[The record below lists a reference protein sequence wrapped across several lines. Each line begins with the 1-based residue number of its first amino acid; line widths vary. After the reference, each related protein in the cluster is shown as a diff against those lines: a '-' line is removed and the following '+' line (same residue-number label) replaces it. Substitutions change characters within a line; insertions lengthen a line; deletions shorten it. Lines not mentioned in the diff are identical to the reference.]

1 MVSKDLFPDF
11 NPKYPDFMEDKRNL
25 NSDETEFAMEN
36 FARLPQSVK
45 NQLIQSGQA
54 PQQYMKNIDTTTNL
68 KNQMFG
74 ASGTPPQALTGGA
87 LNNITDYIPQAQTLM
102 STLYGKTPEQQ
113 EREDR
118 INTGTMFLNF
128 FTKMAAEASKPGATG
143 LGSASIAGADTAQLY
158 IDRINKERER
168 KLKEKQGVVSLA
180 TQLYSKDK
188 PTGAPKDYTVV
199 NANQVNKALGT
210 TYKQGEKA
218 TLTVNE
224 FNKVPRGSLVGYEKD
239 TEKFTKPDKY
249 KILNV
254 AEFSKYIDLP
264 STNPLTGEAWKEGD
278 TIDLTAEQFG
288 KVPLGTLSTFK
299 EESPPKP
306 IRYERLRNNIISN
319 FKIFNTEGELP
330 PGGLT
335 TLLSDI
341 TELRD
346 TKLVPI
352 PDPKDP
358 SKTVMTLQQ
367 GVNMYDILEKEFGK
381 EAVDKLR
388 KQAGID
394 TSDTIITPRGTEQDG
409 DGKQKDKKFETLNIG
424 GTKFTIL
431 STKDS
436 KLGTSEV
443 KSLTNAKSGLKDL
456 NTALSLIFPDG
467 KYNQKL
473 VGTMNIAPTWSLGL
487 IGSLTGS
494 EIANNART
502 TIQSMQRA
510 IEIILRERSGAAV
523 PPAELV
529 NYLKLYLPN
538 TFDNEVQARNKID
551 ALLQYFKGSID
562 GINQGRQKGGANEDP
577 NFVNEKL
584 PFQIQNKTMVD
595 GGKIMGRL
603 LKKQGSIMYIETAPN
618 SGLFQPLVTKSN

>member
-1 MVSKDLFPDF
+1 MAQVLLRQ
-11 NPKYPDFMEDKRNL
+11 EDIDNL
-25 NSDETEFAMEN
+25 T
-36 FARLPQSVK
+36 P
-45 NQLIQSGQA
+45 NQLNIFKNTLGVDNLTPGEYSYIPKSGEYNTLLLQQA
-54 PQQYMKNIDTTTNL
+54 MKNLDTATNL

-74 ASGTPPQALTGGA
+74 ASNTNTQALSGGA
-87 LNNITDYIPQAQTLM
+87 LNNITDYIPQAQTIM

-118 INTGTMFLNF
+118 INTGLMFLNF
-128 FTKMAAEASKPGATG
+128 FTKMGAESSKPGATAFG
-143 LGSASIAGADTAQLY
+143 AANIAGADTAKMY
-158 IDRINKERER
+158 IDRVNKERAR

-180 TQLYSKDK
+180 TQLYAKDK

-199 NANQVNKALGT
+199 DANQVNRALGT

-224 FNKVPRGSLVGYEKD
+224 FNKAPRGSLVGYEKE
-239 TEKFTKPDKY
+239 TVKATKPDKY

-278 TIDLTAEQFG
+278 TIDLTADQFG
-288 KVPLGTLSTFK
+288 KVPLGTLSTIK

-306 IRYERLRNNIISN
+306 NTYERLRNNIISN
-319 FKIFNTEGELP
+319 FKIFNTEGGLP
-330 PGGLT
+330 SGGLT

-367 GVNMYDILEKEFGK
+367 GVNMYEILEKEFGK
-381 EAVDKLR
+381 EAVDKL
-388 KQAGID
+388 KKIAGIG
-394 TSDTIITPRGTEQDG
+394 TTETFTPSGTETEGEGEDEG
-409 DGKQKDKKFETLNIG
+409 KKFKTLDVG

-431 STKDS
+431 SSKDS
-436 KLGTSEV
+436 KLNATEV
-443 KSLTNAKSGLKDL
+443 KSLTDAESGLKDVQR
-456 NTALSLIFPDG
+456 AIKLIFPDG
-467 KYNQKL
+467 KYNRKL
-473 VGTMNIAPTWSLGL
+473 VAAMNLSPDWGLGAMEL
-487 IGSLTGS
+487 LNPGGLSGDALTVLD
-494 EIANNART
+494 
-502 TIQSMQRA
+502 SMKRA
-510 IEIILRERSGAAV
+510 IELILRARSGAAV
-523 PPAELV
+523 PPAELE
-529 NYLKLYLPN
+529 NYLKLYLPSTIN
-538 TFDNEVQARNKID
+538 NEIQAKNKID
-551 ALLQYFKGSID
+551 ALLNFFKGTID
-562 GINQGRQKGGANEDP
+562 GLNKGRQKGGSNQDD
-577 NFVNEKL
+577 NFINEKL
-584 PFQIQNKTMVD
+584 PFKVENKAMVD

-603 LKKQGSIMYIETAPN
+603 LKKQGNIMYIETEPG

>member
-1 MVSKDLFPDF
+1 MAQVTLRQEDIDKLNPNELNLFKNSLGVD
-11 NPKYPDFMEDKRNL
+11 NL
-25 NSDETEFAMEN
+25 TPGTYQYGNTATAN
-36 FARLPQSVK
+36 
-45 NQLIQSGQA
+45 NQ
-54 PQQYMKNIDTTTNL
+54 TTN
-68 KNQMFG
+68 NQMFG
-74 ASGTPPQALTGGA
+74 VSGTNTQALTGGA

-118 INTGTMFLNF
+118 INTGMMFLNF

-143 LGSASIAGADTAQLY
+143 LGSASIAGADTAQLF
-158 IDRINKERER
+158 IDRVNKDRAR
-168 KLKEKQGVVSLA
+168 KLKERQGVVSLA
-180 TQLYSKDK
+180 TQLYAKDK

-199 NANQVNKALGT
+199 DASMVNRALGT
-210 TYKQGEKA
+210 NLKQGDPV
-218 TLTVNE
+218 TLTPNL
-224 FNKVPRGSLVGYEKD
+224 FAKLPIGSVVGFQKD
-239 TEKFTKPDKY
+239 TAKATKPDKY

-278 TIDLTAEQFG
+278 TIDLTADQFG

-299 EESPPKP
+299 EEAPPKP
-306 IRYERLRNNIISN
+306 NTYERLRNNIISN
-319 FKIFNTEGELP
+319 FKIFNTEGLLP
-330 PGGLT
+330 QGGLT

-358 SKTVMTLQQ
+358 NKTVMTLQQ
-367 GVNMYDILEKEFGK
+367 GVNMYEILEKEFGK
-381 EAVDKLR
+381 ENVDKL
-388 KQAGID
+388 KKLAGID
-394 TSDTIITPRGTEQDG
+394 TSDTIITPSGTEQDG
-409 DGKQKDKKFETLNIG
+409 DGKQKGKKFETLNIG

-436 KLGTSEV
+436 KLGTTEV

-510 IEIILRERSGAAV
+510 IEIILRERSGATV
-523 PPAELV
+523 PPAELE

-584 PFQIQNKTMVD
+584 PLQIQSKASVD